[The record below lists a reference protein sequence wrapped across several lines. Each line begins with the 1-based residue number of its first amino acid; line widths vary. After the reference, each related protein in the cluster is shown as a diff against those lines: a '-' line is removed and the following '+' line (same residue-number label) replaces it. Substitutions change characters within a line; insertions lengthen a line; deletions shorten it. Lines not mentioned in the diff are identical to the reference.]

1 MLQGEAE
8 LVFNQLCQDYDDYLQ
23 YSHHAGPHT
32 FHGIYYRRMASE
44 REGQV
49 VELIDEIISRGSN
62 NGRFEHLYLRYK
74 GSIKYP
80 IRKMDLI
87 VKLVEMGEITSDGI
101 GTFEDKIVSGYQILG
116 KNVGL

>member
-1 MLQGEAE
+1 MGKELLLQGEAE

-23 YSHHAGPHT
+23 YSHHAGPHP
-32 FHGIYYRRMASE
+32 FH
-44 REGQV
+44 